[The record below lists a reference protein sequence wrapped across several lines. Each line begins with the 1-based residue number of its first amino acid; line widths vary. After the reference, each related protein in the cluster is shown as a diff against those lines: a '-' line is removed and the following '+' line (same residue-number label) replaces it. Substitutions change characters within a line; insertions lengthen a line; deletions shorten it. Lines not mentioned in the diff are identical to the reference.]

1 MPFALHLFQVTFI
14 RGIIGTIK
22 IVHETSLQKTEPN
35 IMQPRVIAS
44 FSEGLDSYNFHVIL
58 GPTMLG
64 RKMKK
69 YWGTN
74 GDEGCICMHGHYV
87 GACRGGVHM

>member
-58 GPTMLG
+58 DSNHVGQEDEEVLG
-64 RKMKK
+64 DK
-69 YWGTN
+69 W
-74 GDEGCICMHGHYV
+74 
-87 GACRGGVHM
+87 